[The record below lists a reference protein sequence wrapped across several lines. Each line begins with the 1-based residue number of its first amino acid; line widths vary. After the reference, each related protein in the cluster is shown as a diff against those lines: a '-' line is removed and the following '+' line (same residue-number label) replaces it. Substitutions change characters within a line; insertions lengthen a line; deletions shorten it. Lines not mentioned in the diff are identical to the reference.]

1 MWVFAEISI
10 INTKKLGK
18 YIAYKNKVV
27 YLQRESKT
35 KYLTI
40 LIHTIM
46 RKKATYTFVEDESRT
61 VTAIDQN
68 VIDTTS
74 AMVNAYQ
81 VGKMYRY
88 FNHTFAIWGAGKMKN
103 DETGKKSNHV
113 TFIVTFDG
121 NTAQKH
127 YLDSE
132 GIKQKIGDERRA
144 PRDGSVNNTE
154 NGEAKPIADLDVC
167 TKKANNAYKAELAA
181 IATLQKRFGARIVS
195 DVAELCELCVSN
207 TAQTMYAAAKEK
219 ERKALAAKKETKEFA
234 ANVASNKATI
244 DEIKAALAAE
254 KAKDQ
259 PDTIKILELTNKLLE
274 LL

>member
-1 MWVFAEISI
+1 
-10 INTKKLGK
+10 
-18 YIAYKNKVV
+18 
-27 YLQRESKT
+27 
-35 KYLTI
+35 
-40 LIHTIM
+40 M
-46 RKKATYTFVEDESRT
+46 RKKATYTFVEDENRT
-61 VTAIDQN
+61 VKDIDQN

-74 AMVNAYQ
+74 TMVNAYQ
-81 VGKMYRY
+81 VGNMYRY
-88 FNHTFAIWGAGKMKN
+88 FNHTFAIWGAGQMQN

-132 GIKQKIGDERRA
+132 GIKQRINDPRRN
-144 PRDGSVNNTE
+144 PRDGSANDTE
-154 NGEAKPIADLDVC
+154 NGEPKPIADIDVC
-167 TKKANNAYKAELAA
+167 TKKANNAYKSELAA

-195 DVAELCELCVSN
+195 EVATLCAICVDN
-207 TAQTMYAAAKEK
+207 TATTLYAAAKEK
-219 ERKALAAKKETKEFA
+219 ERKAIAAKKETQEFA

-244 DEIKAALAAE
+244 DGSKSALATE

-259 PDTIKILELTNKLLE
+259 PDVVKIMELTNKLLA

>member
-1 MWVFAEISI
+1 
-10 INTKKLGK
+10 
-18 YIAYKNKVV
+18 
-27 YLQRESKT
+27 
-35 KYLTI
+35 
-40 LIHTIM
+40 M

-61 VTAIDQN
+61 VKAIDQN

-74 AMVNAYQ
+74 TMVNAYQ

-88 FNHTFAIWGAGKMKN
+88 FNHTFAIWGAGKMQN

-132 GIKQKIGDERRA
+132 GIKQRINDPRRA
-144 PRDGSVNNTE
+144 PRDGSLNNTD
-154 NGEAKPIADLDVC
+154 NGEVKPVADFDVC
-167 TKKANNAYKAELAA
+167 TKKANNAYKSELAA

-195 DVAELCELCVSN
+195 EVATLCAICVDN
-207 TAQTMYAAAKEK
+207 TAQSMYFAAKEK
-219 ERKALAAKKETKEFA
+219 ERKAIAAKKETKEFA
-234 ANVASNKATI
+234 AAVASNKASI
-244 DEIKAALAAE
+244 DEIKSALAAE
-254 KAKDQ
+254 KAKEQKDVA
-259 PDTIKILELTNKLLE
+259 KIMELTNKLLE